1 MAGEVNPSP
10 GESNVV
16 RFEKHL
22 RKNLEDILDCM
33 PIAVSWANLET
44 QELVYINKTF
54 TQMFGYILGD
64 HPTVTDWIE
73 KTYINPA
80 HVERA
85 AQMWYPHF
93 GSASME
99 TIGVDQVEVDV
110 LCKDGAVKTTLLGGM
125 ILPQNRWALATFV
138 DITDRKISE
147 VHIQKMAME
156 DALTGLGNRRAFN
169 ECLNSS
175 LSRAERNNWLTA
187 LLMLDLDGFKQLNDT
202 MGHDSGD
209 FALEVI
215 SKRIIQTI
223 RGGDCAYRLGG
234 DEFAIIIEN
243 FRTVD
248 VATQVADRILT
259 AIDAPFLIK
268 DREVKLG
275 VSIGISLCPADAKDP
290 VLLIKKADEA
300 LYRAKAKGRGR
311 WEQ

>member
-1 MAGEVNPSP
+1 MAGEANPSHADT
-10 GESNVV
+10 NVV

-44 QELVYINKTF
+44 QELIYINKTF

-73 KTYINPA
+73 KTYINPD

-99 TIGVDQVEVDV
+99 AIGIDQVEVDV
-110 LCKDGAVKTTLLGGM
+110 LCKDGSVKTTLLGGM

-138 DITDRKISE
+138 DITERKKSE
-147 VHIQKMAME
+147 LQIQKMAME

-169 ECLNSS
+169 DAL
-175 LSRAERNNWLTA
+175 RAGIARADRHRSHNA
-187 LLMLDLDGFKQLNDT
+187 LLLLDLDGFKQLNDT
-202 MGHDSGD
+202 MGHDCGD
-209 FALEVI
+209 IALETI
-215 SKRIIQTI
+215 AKRILCAT
-223 RGGDCAYRLGG
+223 RGGDSVYRLGG

-243 FRTVD
+243 VGGLD
-248 VATQVADRILT
+248 VAVQVAERILKCVEVPL
-259 AIDAPFLIK
+259 AIK
-268 DREVKLG
+268 DKAANLG
-275 VSIGISLCPADAKDP
+275 VSIGISVYPDDADKDAA
-290 VLLIKKADEA
+290 LIKLADEA

-311 WEQ
+311 WEH